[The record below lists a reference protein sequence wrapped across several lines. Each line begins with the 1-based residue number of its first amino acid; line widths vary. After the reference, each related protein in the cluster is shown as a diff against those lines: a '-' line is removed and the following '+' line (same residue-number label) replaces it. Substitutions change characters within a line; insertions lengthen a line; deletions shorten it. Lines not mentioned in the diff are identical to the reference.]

1 MRPTIYTVA
10 ERAGVSIATVSR
22 VLNNSPRISAETRA
36 KVLQV
41 MQELSYRP
49 SAAARDL
56 ARNTTETIA
65 LLFPE
70 VSGPFFSEII
80 RGIETEA
87 HRHHY
92 HLLVYSLPS
101 ADQEDQ
107 LLPFLSSK
115 VDGMIVGSHCEASY
129 VQRLHEQNV
138 PFVLLNQQLEEMAA
152 DSIQTSSFEGA
163 YEAVD
168 HLVGHGYE
176 PIAFIAG
183 PATST
188 QSRVRLE
195 AYRQA
200 LVDRGWPQDPQWI
213 VTGDY
218 SEQSGER
225 AMRTLLSCA
234 QPPRAVFAANDQMA
248 IGAIDA
254 ARSQGLSVP
263 HDVAIAG
270 FDDLPV
276 AAYIDP
282 TLTTVRRSVRESGE
296 LAVQLL
302 VRRIEEPDAP
312 VEQIVLPTELVIRRS
327 CGCTSPGE

>member
-22 VLNNSPRISAETRA
+22 VLNNNPRISAETRA
-36 KVLQV
+36 KVLQA
-41 MQELSYRP
+41 MQELGYRP

-56 ARNTTETIA
+56 ARNATETIA

-80 RGIETEA
+80 GGIETEA

-92 HLLVYSLPS
+92 HLLIYSLPS
-101 ADQEDQ
+101 AGQEDQ
-107 LLPFLSSK
+107 LLSFLSSK
-115 VDGMIVGSHCEASY
+115 VDGIIVGSHCEPAY
-129 VQRLHEQNV
+129 VQRLHAQHV
-138 PFVLLNQQLEEMAA
+138 PFVLLNQQLEGMAV

-168 HLVGHGYE
+168 HLVGHGYT

-183 PATST
+183 PTVST

-195 AYRQA
+195 AYRRA
-200 LVDRGWPQDPQWI
+200 LADHGWAQDPQWI
-213 VTGDY
+213 VQGDY
-218 SEQSGER
+218 SEQGGER
-225 AMRTLLSCA
+225 AMSALLSCP

-254 ARSQGLSVP
+254 VRSQRLSVP

-276 AAYIDP
+276 AAYIAP
-282 TLTTVRRSVRESGE
+282 ALTTVRRSVRESGE

-302 VRRIEEPDAP
+302 VRRIEEPDAS
-312 VEQIVLPTELVIRRS
+312 VEHVVLPTELVVRRS
-327 CGCTSPGE
+327 CGCISPGE